1 MYQTR
6 QETTTKLPIPRKG
19 TKYIARA
26 LSHHRNAVPVVVA
39 VRDMLKLAKTADEV
53 KKMIKSNL
61 LKINGRIVKD
71 YRESIRLFNILEA
84 DKHYVLTL
92 LPTRK
97 FAFEESKDKD
107 ARVCKVTNKKLLKS
121 NTMQVNLHDGS
132 NILTKDKINVG
143 DSIYIDFSNKIK
155 KHLSFEKGKEVF
167 VMSGK
172 YSGLKGKV
180 DSIEGKK
187 VSVKFAKGA
196 GEAQLAESQLI
207 II

>member
-26 LSHHRNAVPVVVA
+26 LSHHRNSVPVVIA
-39 VRDMLKLAKTADEV
+39 VRDMLKMAKTADEV

-71 YRESIRLFNILEA
+71 YRESIKLFNILEA

-97 FAFEESKDKD
+97 FAFEETKDKD
-107 ARVCKVTNKKLLKS
+107 ARVCKVINKKLLKS
-121 NTMQVNLHDGS
+121 NTIQINLHDGS
-132 NILTKDKINVG
+132 NILTKDKIKVG

-180 DSIEGKK
+180 ENIEGQK
-187 VSVKFAKGA
+187 VSVKFTKGEGA
-196 GEAQLAESQLI
+196 DLAESQLI